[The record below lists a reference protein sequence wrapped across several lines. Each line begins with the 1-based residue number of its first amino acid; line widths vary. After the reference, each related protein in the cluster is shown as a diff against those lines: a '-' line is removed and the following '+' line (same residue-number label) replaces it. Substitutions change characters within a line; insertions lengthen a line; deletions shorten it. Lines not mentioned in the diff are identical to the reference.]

1 MPPSLSTQKKPNLS
15 ARIEIAKALLLT
27 CAGTLNFNLAREKQS
42 KNPWGILQTWQH
54 RHSCKHPKKY
64 RYTYIH
70 IYVVF
75 IYIKTRK
82 HHLKCHQ
89 MWIIHH
95 RVGDSFPPHLCSTW
109 CCFPQ
114 SCIQRD
120 WPLGTTEPNVKTCG
134 RNHSLC
140 QKCAKVKAYLNRRGE
155 KLDRF
160 GTSLSDNVSERWCL
174 YFSKKWAS
182 DCEPSSVALA
192 ASTILLKCACC
203 SGAKLVFWQ
212 TFLGVIERLQ
222 SSLLSPKKTS
232 PRISQTCFGENNF
245 LPTRIGIWL
254 GGQESSLHILLV
266 DDQAT
271 PVRTPKKKNQL

>member
-1 MPPSLSTQKKPNLS
+1 MLYLYTSKQES
-15 ARIEIAKALLLT
+15 I
-27 CAGTLNFNLAREKQS
+27 TLNVTRCESFITELE
-42 KNPWGILQTWQH
+42 ILFL
-54 RHSCKHPKKY
+54 
-64 RYTYIH
+64 H
-70 IYVVF
+70 IFV
-75 IYIKTRK
+75 
-82 HHLKCHQ
+82 
-89 MWIIHH
+89 
-95 RVGDSFPPHLCSTW
+95 PHW

-203 SGAKLVFWQ
+203 IGAKLVFWQ

-222 SSLLSPKKTS
+222 LIFPVEPKKNMDFTALFWGEYFS
-232 PRISQTCFGENNF
+232 SHKDWDLVGWARIQPSYLACRWPSHTCQD
-245 LPTRIGIWL
+245 T
-254 GGQESSLHILLV
+254 Q
-266 DDQAT
+266 
-271 PVRTPKKKNQL
+271 KKKSTLMKKHPNLPICQQPTIGRLGIAVAFPESAWFVFPRKNGV

>member
-95 RVGDSFPPHLCSTW
+95 RVGDSFPPHLCSTLVL
-109 CCFPQ
+109 FPAKLYPT
-114 SCIQRD
+114 R
-120 WPLGTTEPNVKTCG
+120 LAA
-134 RNHSLC
+134 RNHWTKC
-140 QKCAKVKAYLNRRGE
+140 QNLWKK
-155 KLDRF
+155 
-160 GTSLSDNVSERWCL
+160 SLSLPKMC
-174 YFSKKWAS
+174 
-182 DCEPSSVALA
+182 
-192 ASTILLKCACC
+192 
-203 SGAKLVFWQ
+203 
-212 TFLGVIERLQ
+212 Q
-222 SSLLSPKKTS
+222 S
-232 PRISQTCFGENNF
+232 
-245 LPTRIGIWL
+245 
-254 GGQESSLHILLV
+254 
-266 DDQAT
+266 
-271 PVRTPKKKNQL
+271 